1 MSYDSDPPRLAE
13 GGPGTDG
20 LQSMFERAQRDV
32 PSDKTLDR
40 MLTRLGPIAGAG
52 AALAGDAVLAG
63 AKTAATQAA
72 TTSTLTATITK
83 LVAVVGGAGLIAG
96 GAAIFASQ
104 SDDGAKAPAPVVAPP
119 QAKAEVAAPPA
130 AAPPLPGPVAS
141 PEEAAPSAVPPSK
154 AGRADSKA
162 ETDTVKAEAALLER
176 ARSLATNN
184 PSQALAVTREHARRF
199 PNGLLAQ
206 EREVIAIEALR
217 KLGKQDEAS
226 QRATK
231 FQKTYPGSAHQRSVS
246 SGAAEK

>member
-1 MSYDSDPPRLAE
+1 MP
-13 GGPGTDG
+13 
-20 LQSMFERAQRDV
+20 
-32 PSDKTLDR
+32 
-40 MLTRLGPIAGAG
+40 
-52 AALAGDAVLAG
+52 AL
-63 AKTAATQAA
+63 
-72 TTSTLTATITK
+72 
-83 LVAVVGGAGLIAG
+83 
-96 GAAIFASQ
+96 
-104 SDDGAKAPAPVVAPP
+104 
-119 QAKAEVAAPPA
+119 
-130 AAPPLPGPVAS
+130 
-141 PEEAAPSAVPPSK
+141 PPSK

-176 ARSLATNN
+176 ARLLATNN

-231 FQKTYPGSAHQRSVS
+231 FQKAYPGSAHQRSVS